1 MNENVKTQVF
11 CSQCDLVTSDF
22 IEFHGEFYC
31 QNQCVAYLP
40 TFESMEEQSVSIMAM
55 ELSSLM
61 DSYEASNFVGSSD
74 DGDPTMIRIM
84 ELANYLEWF
93 YPEKLDSRFS

>member
-11 CSQCDLVTSDF
+11 CSHCDFVTSDF
-22 IEFHGEFYC
+22 IEFGGEFFC

-40 TFESMEEQSVSIMAM
+40 TFESMEEQSVSIMAI
-55 ELSSLM
+55 ELSHLM
-61 DSYEASNFVGSSD
+61 DLVEASNLIGSSD
-74 DGDPTMIRIM
+74 DGDPRMVRIM

-93 YPEKLDSRFS
+93 YPEKLDARFS